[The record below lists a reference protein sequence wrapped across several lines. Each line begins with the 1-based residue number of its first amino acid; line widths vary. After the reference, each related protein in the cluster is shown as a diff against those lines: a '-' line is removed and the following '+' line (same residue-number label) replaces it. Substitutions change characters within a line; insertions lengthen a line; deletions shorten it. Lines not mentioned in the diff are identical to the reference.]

1 MPVNP
6 LAGAK
11 YALVG
16 RPYRPFHDPER
27 RPRLDLAPFL
37 GRGVAAAV
45 M

>member
-16 RPYRPFHDPER
+16 RPYRPLHDPTR
-27 RPRLDLAPFL
+27 SPRIDLAPFQA
-37 GRGVAAAV
+37 RGIEASVL
-45 M
+45 